1 MFFKEIVNGEVKT
14 VEVVFDVLGGQG
26 DELYATFA
34 TSKEANQYIADSQ
47 KASVEA
53 GFGRGIYNLRR
64 RYPAENPYDEEPVL
78 PCDADEMPPF
88 EFDFWTD
95 GGDED
100 AIEADSLEEA
110 AEIAS
115 KKISK
120 AQWADGAWGIVRNQE
135 TGEQI
140 DVPSR

>member
-64 RYPAENPYDEEPVL
+64 RYPAENPTGRIERDEKGAIVGLVEEPTASYDEEPVL
-78 PCDADEMPPF
+78 PC
-88 EFDFWTD
+88 
-95 GGDED
+95 
-100 AIEADSLEEA
+100 EA
-110 AEIAS
+110 
-115 KKISK
+115 
-120 AQWADGAWGIVRNQE
+120 
-135 TGEQI
+135 
-140 DVPSR
+140 